1 MALLVLPA
9 LKLTAQ
15 VKLCFKLNHSH
26 FHSQLFTD
34 EAQNVLYVML
44 CMQVYKDADQT
55 PAGALT

>member
-26 FHSQLFTD
+26 FHSLLTD
-34 EAQNVLYVML
+34 EAQSVLYVLL
-44 CMQVYKDADQT
+44 CMQVYKDADQA
-55 PAGALT
+55 PAGVLT